1 MVGRMSLRGRTH
13 AMIPLVLFVAS
24 IAEVSADDTD
34 LQAGIELL
42 RNSTMKVNMS
52 ARVLPYNDKPIWNST
67 KVTIPGRALK
77 FRLDGDNIHIYLICT
92 PYIQDD
98 GKILLLSQ
106 GQVWLSETPENEV
119 MYSSTFYSVPLAW
132 GEKVLF
138 FPLGISQE
146 DIAQK
151 VTKED
156 MEKKVFNLE
165 LEIQIVPYEQQ

>member
-1 MVGRMSLRGRTH
+1 MVRRLPAGGRVL
-13 AMIPLVLFVAS
+13 AVIPFVLFVAS
-24 IAEVSADDTD
+24 LADVVGEDID
-34 LQAGIELL
+34 IQEGIDLL
-42 RNSTMKVNMS
+42 RSSTMKVNMS

-67 KVTIPGRALK
+67 KLTIPGRSLK
-77 FRLDGDNIHIYLICT
+77 FRLDGDNIHVYLICT

-98 GKILLLSQ
+98 GNILLLAQ

-119 MYSSTFYSVPLAW
+119 MYSSAFYSVPLAW
-132 GEKVLF
+132 GEKVFF

-146 DIAQK
+146 DIAKK

-165 LEIQIVPYEQQ
+165 LEIQIVPYEEK

>member
-1 MVGRMSLRGRTH
+1 MVRRASVRGRACTV
-13 AMIPLVLFVAS
+13 IPLVLFVAS
-24 IAEVSADDTD
+24 IAEVSAEDLD
-34 LQAGIELL
+34 LQAGIEVL
-42 RNSTMKVNMS
+42 RSSTMKVNMS

-67 KVTIPGRALK
+67 KLTIPGRSLK
-77 FRLDGDNIHIYLICT
+77 FRLDGDNIHVYLICT
-92 PYIQDD
+92 PYMQED
-98 GKILLLSQ
+98 GKILLLAQ

-119 MYSSTFYSVPLAW
+119 MYSSTFYSVPLSW

-146 DIAQK
+146 DIAKK

-165 LEIQIVPYEQQ
+165 LEIQIVPYQE